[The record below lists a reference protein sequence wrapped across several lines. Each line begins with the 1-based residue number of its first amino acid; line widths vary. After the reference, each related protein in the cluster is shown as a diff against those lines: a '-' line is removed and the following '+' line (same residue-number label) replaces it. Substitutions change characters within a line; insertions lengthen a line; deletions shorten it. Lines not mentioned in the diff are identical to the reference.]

1 MSFGNAGGWPPTCWL
16 GSVVGK
22 CCLLGSTVRQCQSL
36 GSLGSLVECCR
47 WLGSITEQGHWLVSA
62 ATPDWMG
69 LQFVLP
75 DEMVLLAGFYVQVKP
90 QAVLHRWV
98 GLLAVV

>member
-1 MSFGNAGGWPPTCWL
+1 MLPVGIHGQAVPVAGLTG
-16 GSVVGK
+16 
-22 CCLLGSTVRQCQSL
+22 LLGGALPLAGLHNRAGPLASFCS
-36 GSLGSLVECCR
+36 
-47 WLGSITEQGHWLVSA
+47 H
-62 ATPDWMG
+62 PDWMG

-75 DEMVLLAGFYVQVKP
+75 DEMVLLAGFYMQVKP